1 MNECFFISGD
11 GIHSIGKEFLHRF
24 RKELSSLNKQLND
37 YFDLWL
43 SYFKL
48 SQTRYHRLFNDGI
61 FYDEELLEIEM
72 LKQDP
77 YLIELRETVHRLE
90 DKHQNG
96 IDDIFKRFIDLIIEG
111 ISPSRILAC
120 RKGNGN
126 DLMLLA
132 ISTMYYST
140 IRLIKSTIPMETTIH
155 NTFEH
160 ETTHPY
166 IRE

>member
-1 MNECFFISGD
+1 MNECFFIRGD
-11 GIHSIGKEFLHRF
+11 EIHSIGKEFFHQF
-24 RKELSSLNKQLND
+24 RKELSSINKQLND

-61 FYDEELLEIEM
+61 FNNEELLKIEM

-90 DKHQNG
+90 NKHQNG
-96 IDDIFKRFIDLIIEG
+96 IDDIFNRFIDLLIEG
-111 ISPSRILAC
+111 ISPSRILPY
-120 RKGNGN
+120 RKDNKN
-126 DLMLLA
+126 DLFLLA

-140 IRLIKSTIPMETTIH
+140 IRLIKSTIAIGTTIH
-155 NTFEH
+155 NIFED
-160 ETTHPY
+160 ETTHRY
-166 IRE
+166 TSY